1 MVRDDRQVTVEHEPE
16 AQRFVVRLRD
26 GERLQIAHLQNLA
39 VLGYAQ
45 PRRDLLDLQHTFVPE
60 SARGLGVGDALVE
73 AALRHAQ
80 ASGMRIIPTCPFVR
94 SWVERHREHDALVMK
109 EY

>member
-1 MVRDDRQVTVEHEPE
+1 MAPGKREVTVEHEPD
-16 AQRFVVRLRD
+16 AHRFVVRLPD
-26 GERLQIAHLQNLA
+26 GEAE
-39 VLGYAQ
+39 LGYAQ